1 MDNETKNKFDLSK
14 FRPLQI
20 EWEPKVR
27 DEREDRAIEFRR
39 RLSDVIP
46 SRHGIVTYAKIWK
59 AITDEV
65 NEMRVPELFDV
76 FNDSVEMLW
85 ISSDFSRLTI
95 MIDCYMN
102 MNISYN
108 NKNSTIGDKCEY
120 SEIPELLRA
129 WNPILRIF
137 A

>member
-1 MDNETKNKFDLSK
+1 MYLRKP
-14 FRPLQI
+14 R
-20 EWEPKVR
+20 VR

-59 AITDEV
+59 TITDEV
-65 NEMRVPELFDV
+65 NEMRVPEQFYVFDD
-76 FNDSVEMLW
+76 NVEMLW
-85 ISSDFSRLTI
+85 ISPDFSKLTI
-95 MIDCYMN
+95 MIDYYRN

-129 WNPILRIF
+129 WNPILRVF